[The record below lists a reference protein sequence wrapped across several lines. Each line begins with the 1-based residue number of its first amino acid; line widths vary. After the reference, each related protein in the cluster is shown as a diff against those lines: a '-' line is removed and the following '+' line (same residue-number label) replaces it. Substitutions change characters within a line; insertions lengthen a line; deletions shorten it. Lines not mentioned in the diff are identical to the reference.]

1 MQEIARA
8 KLNLSLR
15 VRGRRADGYHE
26 LESLVVFAQLGDT
39 LTVVPAGDLRLSL
52 TGPFASQLAAENDNL
67 VLRAA
72 YALQAVSVGSQGAH
86 LILEKN
92 LPIASGMGG
101 GSADAAAALRALRTL
116 WNVEISDA
124 ELHTIALKL
133 GADVPV
139 CLQSRPAIMR
149 GIGERIVPLA
159 ALPSFWM
166 VLINP
171 GVGIST
177 ADIFR
182 RLNARTF
189 TGEDGDATPTLG
201 GLEELLAWLKD
212 NPNDLQAPAISLA
225 PVIGHVLQALQSAGI
240 CRLARMSGSGATCF
254 GLFASEKDAAT
265 AAQRLSS
272 DHPDWWIKIS
282 GCG

>member
-15 VRGRRADGYHE
+15 VLGRRADGYHE

-39 LTVVPAGDLRLSL
+39 LTVMPAGDLRLSL

-86 LILEKN
+86 LMLEKN

-101 GSADAAAALRALRTL
+101 GSADAAAALRALRAL

-124 ELHTIALKL
+124 ELHSIALKL

-159 ALPSFWM
+159 GLPSFWM

-182 RLNARTF
+182 RLDARTF

-225 PVIGHVLQALQSAGI
+225 PVIGHVLQALQSAGS
-240 CRLARMSGSGATCF
+240 CRLARMSGAGATCF
-254 GLFASEKDAAT
+254 GLFAGEKDAAN